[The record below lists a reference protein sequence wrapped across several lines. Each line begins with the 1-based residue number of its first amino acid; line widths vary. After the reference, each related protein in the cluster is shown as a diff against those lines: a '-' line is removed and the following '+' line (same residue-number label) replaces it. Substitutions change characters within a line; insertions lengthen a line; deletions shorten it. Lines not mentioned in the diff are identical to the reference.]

1 MWRSLSF
8 MLYVGSIS
16 ALDFPQIGFC
26 FVLAPK
32 GSAGGGWG
40 ARKRWTVDLF
50 QSDAPDASSVVIDRL
65 LPPA

>member
-8 MLYVGSIS
+8 MLYVGSSS

-32 GSAGGGWG
+32 GSISFGAEPQAGVGGEASSHVAQAGGY
-40 ARKRWTVDLF
+40 
-50 QSDAPDASSVVIDRL
+50 
-65 LPPA
+65 